1 MATRVLDGK
10 LLRNMLIGAAEHIK
24 NNKEELNDLNV
35 FPVPDGDTGTNMTKT
50 IEGGLLQVAELES
63 DSVSSV
69 MDKFAHGLLLSA
81 RGNSGVI
88 LSQIFAGIREALE
101 KFEKVSA
108 SELCEAYK
116 SGVKKS
122 YSAVSNPT
130 EGTILTVFRESTEYA
145 EKRIDGQTSIEDF
158 FKMHID
164 EARRSLERTKEI
176 LPVLAEAGVVDSGGA
191 GYLCIA
197 VGMYSALT
205 GEYNAATYRFSEQ
218 SAPAALDF
226 DRFTRDSEMKYGY
239 CTEFLLRLT
248 TKKCDP
254 DAYSAESLA
263 EELKSLGG
271 ESIVAY
277 KEKDIIKI
285 HVHIMEPGIALNC
298 AQKYGEFLTLKIEN
312 MALGHSDTERVK
324 EKKEKKEK
332 KRGKLATV
340 AVASGEGICALFT
353 DMGADEIVSGGQTAN
368 PSAEEFIEA
377 FDRAY
382 ADDIIVL
389 PNNKNVMLAAKQ
401 AADMY
406 EGARVH
412 IVPTATLMEGYGAL
426 SVITPGVTNI
436 EKLVE
441 SATRAA
447 KSILGGEITRAV
459 RDVTIGGKDI
469 ERGNYIAIVNGE
481 IVATDADREA
491 TLFGMLDAVDMDDY
505 EIINLFAGADVS
517 DDARVKIT
525 DELSE
530 KYPDHEVV
538 VYLGKQELYDFYIA
552 LE

>member
-1 MATRVLDGK
+1 MATKILDGR

-24 NNKEELNDLNV
+24 NNSSELNDLNV

-50 IEGGLLQVAELES
+50 IEGGLLQVAELDS
-63 DSVSSV
+63 SSVSSV

-101 KFEKVSA
+101 KYESVSA
-108 SELCEAYK
+108 KELCEAYK
-116 SGVKKS
+116 SGVSKS

-130 EGTILTVFRESTEYA
+130 EGTILTVFRESTEYVS
-145 EKRIDGQTSIEDF
+145 KKIDKDTSIEDF
-158 FKMHID
+158 YKLHID
-164 EARRSLERTKEI
+164 EARRSLERTKDI
-176 LPVLAEAGVVDSGGA
+176 LPVLAEADVVDSGGA

-205 GEYNAATYRFSEQ
+205 GEYNAATYKFSEQ
-218 SAPAALDF
+218 AAPVTLDF
-226 DRFTRDSEMKYGY
+226 DRFTRDSELKYGY

-248 TKKCDP
+248 DKKCDV
-254 DAYSAESLA
+254 DAFSAESLA

-277 KEKDIIKI
+277 KEKDIVKI
-285 HVHIMEPGIALNC
+285 HVHMMEPGLALNA
-298 AQKYGEFLTLKIEN
+298 AQKYGEFLTMKIEN
-312 MALGHSDTERVK
+312 MELGHSDTERVRGK
-324 EKKEKKEK
+324 SPAKKK
-332 KRGKLATV
+332 KLATV

-353 DMGADEIVSGGQTAN
+353 EMGADAIVSGGQTAN
-368 PSAEEFIEA
+368 PSAEEFLEA
-377 FDRAY
+377 FDQVNAE
-382 ADDIIVL
+382 DIIVL

-436 EKLVE
+436 DKLVE

-447 KSILGGEITRAV
+447 KGILGGEITRAV
-459 RDVTIGGKDI
+459 RDVTIGGKHI
-469 ERGNYIAIVNGE
+469 TEGNYIAIVNGE
-481 IVATDADREA
+481 IVATDENREK
-491 TLFGMLDAVDMDDY
+491 TIFDMLESVDMDDY
-505 EIINLFAGADVS
+505 EIITLFAGKDVS
-517 DDARVKIT
+517 DDARVEIT
-525 DELSE
+525 ERLSDE
-530 KYPDHEVV
+530 YPDHEVV
-538 VYLGKQELYDFYIA
+538 VYLGGQELYDFYIA

>member
-1 MATRVLDGK
+1 MATKVLDGR

-24 NNKEELNDLNV
+24 NNSSELNDLNV

-50 IEGGLLQVAELES
+50 IEGGLLQVAELDS
-63 DSVSSV
+63 SSVSSV

-101 KFEKVSA
+101 KYESVSA
-108 SELCEAYK
+108 KELCEAYK
-116 SGVKKS
+116 SGVSKS

-130 EGTILTVFRESTEYA
+130 EGTILTVFRESTEYVS
-145 EKRIDGQTSIEDF
+145 KKIDKDTSIEDF
-158 FKMHID
+158 YKLHID
-164 EARRSLERTKEI
+164 EARRSLERTKEL
-176 LPVLAEAGVVDSGGA
+176 LPVLAEADVVDSGGA

-205 GEYNAATYRFSEQ
+205 GEYNAATYKFSEQ
-218 SAPAALDF
+218 AAPVTLDF
-226 DRFTRDSEMKYGY
+226 DRFTRDSELKYGY

-248 TKKCDP
+248 DKKCDV
-254 DAYSAESLA
+254 DAFSADSLA

-277 KEKDIIKI
+277 KEKDIVKI
-285 HVHIMEPGIALNC
+285 HVHMMEPGLALNA
-298 AQKYGEFLTLKIEN
+298 AQKYGEFLTMKIEN
-312 MALGHSDTERVK
+312 MELGHSDTERVR
-324 EKKEKKEK
+324 EKSPAKKK
-332 KRGKLATV
+332 KLATV

-353 DMGADEIVSGGQTAN
+353 DMGADAIVSGGQTAN
-368 PSAEEFIEA
+368 PSAEEFLEA
-377 FDRAY
+377 FDQVNAE
-382 ADDIIVL
+382 DIIVL

-436 EKLVE
+436 DKLVE

-447 KSILGGEITRAV
+447 KGILGGEITRAV
-459 RDVTIGGKDI
+459 RDVTIGGKHI
-469 ERGNYIAIVNGE
+469 TEGNYIAIVNGE
-481 IVATDADREA
+481 IVATDENREK
-491 TLFGMLDAVDMDDY
+491 TIFDMLESVDMDDY
-505 EIINLFAGADVS
+505 EIITLFAGKDVS
-517 DDARVKIT
+517 DDARVEIT
-525 DELSE
+525 ERLSE
-530 KYPDHEVV
+530 EYPDHEVV
-538 VYLGKQELYDFYIA
+538 VYLGGQELYDFYIA

>member
-1 MATRVLDGK
+1 MATKVLDGR

-24 NNKEELNDLNV
+24 NNSSELNDLNV

-50 IEGGLLQVAELES
+50 IEGGLLQVAELDS
-63 DSVSSV
+63 SSVSSV

-101 KFEKVSA
+101 KYESVSA
-108 SELCEAYK
+108 KELCEAYK
-116 SGVKKS
+116 SGVSKS

-130 EGTILTVFRESTEYA
+130 EGTILTVFRESTEYVS
-145 EKRIDGQTSIEDF
+145 KKIDKDTSIEDF
-158 FKMHID
+158 YKLHID
-164 EARRSLERTKEI
+164 EARRSLERTKDI
-176 LPVLAEAGVVDSGGA
+176 LPVLAEADVVDSGGA

-205 GEYNAATYRFSEQ
+205 GEYNAATYKFSEQ
-218 SAPAALDF
+218 AAPVTLDF
-226 DRFTRDSEMKYGY
+226 DRFTRDSELKYGY

-248 TKKCDP
+248 DKKCDV
-254 DAYSAESLA
+254 DAFSAESLA

-277 KEKDIIKI
+277 KEKDIVKI
-285 HVHIMEPGIALNC
+285 HVHMMEPGLALNA
-298 AQKYGEFLTLKIEN
+298 AQKYGEFLTMKIEN
-312 MALGHSDTERVK
+312 MELGHSDTERVRGK
-324 EKKEKKEK
+324 SPAKKK
-332 KRGKLATV
+332 KLATV

-353 DMGADEIVSGGQTAN
+353 DMGADAIVSGGQTAN
-368 PSAEEFIEA
+368 PSAEEFLEA
-377 FDRAY
+377 FDQVNAE
-382 ADDIIVL
+382 DIIVL

-436 EKLVE
+436 DKLVE

-447 KSILGGEITRAV
+447 KGILGGEITRAV
-459 RDVTIGGKDI
+459 RDVTIGGKHI
-469 ERGNYIAIVNGE
+469 TEGNYIAIVNGE
-481 IVATDADREA
+481 IVATDENREK
-491 TLFGMLDAVDMDDY
+491 TIFDMLESVDMDDY
-505 EIINLFAGADVS
+505 EIITLFAGKDVS
-517 DDARVKIT
+517 DDARVEIT
-525 DELSE
+525 ERLSE
-530 KYPDHEVV
+530 EYPDHEVV
-538 VYLGKQELYDFYIA
+538 VYLGGQELYDFYIA

>member
-1 MATRVLDGK
+1 MATKVLDGR

-24 NNKEELNDLNV
+24 NNSSELNDLNV

-50 IEGGLLQVAELES
+50 IEGGLLQVAELDS
-63 DSVSSV
+63 SSVSSV

-101 KFEKVSA
+101 KYESVSA
-108 SELCEAYK
+108 KELCEAYK
-116 SGVKKS
+116 SGVSKS

-130 EGTILTVFRESTEYA
+130 EGTILTVFRESTEYVS
-145 EKRIDGQTSIEDF
+145 KKIDKETSIEDF
-158 FKMHID
+158 YKLHID

-176 LPVLAEAGVVDSGGA
+176 LPVLAEADVVDSGGA

-205 GEYNAATYRFSEQ
+205 GEYNAATYKFSEQ
-218 SAPAALDF
+218 AAPVTLDF
-226 DRFTRDSEMKYGY
+226 DRFTRSSELKYGY

-248 TKKCDP
+248 DKKCDV
-254 DAYSAESLA
+254 DAFSAESLA

-277 KEKDIIKI
+277 KEKDIVKI
-285 HVHIMEPGIALNC
+285 HVHMMEPGLALNA
-298 AQKYGEFLTLKIEN
+298 AQKYGEFLTMKIEN
-312 MALGHSDTERVK
+312 MELGHSDTERVR
-324 EKKEKKEK
+324 EKSPAKKK
-332 KRGKLATV
+332 KLATV

-353 DMGADEIVSGGQTAN
+353 EMGADAIVSGGQTAN
-368 PSAEEFIEA
+368 PSAEEFLEA
-377 FDRAY
+377 FDQVNAE
-382 ADDIIVL
+382 DIIVL

-436 EKLVE
+436 DKLVE

-447 KSILGGEITRAV
+447 KGILGGEITRAV
-459 RDVTIGGKDI
+459 RDVTIGGKHI
-469 ERGNYIAIVNGE
+469 TEGNYIAIVNGE
-481 IVATDADREA
+481 IVATDENREK
-491 TLFGMLDAVDMDDY
+491 TIFDMLESVDMDDY
-505 EIINLFAGADVS
+505 EIITLFAGKDVS
-517 DDARVKIT
+517 DDARVEIT
-525 DELSE
+525 ERLSE
-530 KYPDHEVV
+530 EYPDHEVV
-538 VYLGKQELYDFYIA
+538 VYLGGQELYDFYIA